1 MTSTSVIETSI
12 VIPTFRRPEDLARA
26 IDSVLAQQGV
36 ATDFEIVVVDND
48 PDGSAEPI
56 VRAIAAQTAV
66 PVRYIH
72 EKRPGISHAR
82 NTGVARAAGR
92 YLAFLD
98 DDEEADPDWLAHFV
112 ATLQKFAADAVVG
125 PVLPRF
131 PASGPAIDAYRRHV
145 YTRDAR
151 APTGTPLLRWNIG
164 NSFFDK
170 ARCFV
175 GDEPFLPRLG
185 RTGGEDTVFL
195 RQLTR
200 RGCKMVWCGEAVAW
214 ESVPAD
220 RLEPDYLLRRA
231 FRGAQTATFVCTTV
245 KPRELGRAL
254 RLMAAGCV
262 QVALYGPAGLVLKA
276 LNHERWLPVMAKAV
290 GGLGK
295 LFWHPSLHLR
305 MYR

>member
-1 MTSTSVIETSI
+1 MIDTSI
-12 VIPTFRRPEDLARA
+12 VIPTYRRPDDLART
-26 IDSVLAQQGV
+26 IDSVLTQQGI
-36 ATDFEIVVVDND
+36 ATSFEILVVDND
-48 PDGSAEPI
+48 PDGSAQPV
-56 VRAIAAQTAV
+56 VRVIAAHNSV
-66 PVRYIH
+66 PIRYVH

-98 DDEEADPDWLAHFV
+98 DDEQADPHWLAHFF
-112 ATLQKFAADAVVG
+112 AALQRFGADAVVG

-131 PASGPAIDAYRRHV
+131 PAGAHIDAYRQHV
-145 YTRDAR
+145 YTRDAKV
-151 APTGTPLLRWNIG
+151 PTGTALLRWNIG
-164 NSFFDK
+164 NSIFDK

-175 GDEPFLPRLG
+175 GPEPFLPRLG

-200 RGCKMVWCGEAVAW
+200 RGCKMVWCGEAVVW
-214 ESVPAD
+214 ETVPAD

-231 FRGAQTATFVCTTV
+231 FRGAQTTTFVCTIV

-262 QVALYGPAGLVLKA
+262 QVAVYGPMALALKVM
-276 LNHERWLPVMAKAV
+276 NHERWLPVMAKAV

-295 LFWHPSLHLR
+295 LLWHPSLHLR

>member
-1 MTSTSVIETSI
+1 MTETSV
-12 VIPTFRRPEDLARA
+12 VIPTFRRPADLARA
-26 IDSVLAQQGV
+26 VDSVAAQRGV
-36 ATDFEIVVVDND
+36 PAFEIIVVDND
-48 PDGSAEPI
+48 PDGSARPI
-56 VRAIAAQTAV
+56 VQAMAAHSAV
-66 PVRYIH
+66 PIRYVL
-72 EKRPGISHAR
+72 ERRPGISHAR
-82 NTGVARAAGR
+82 NTGVACAAGR

-98 DDEEADPDWLAHFV
+98 DDEDVEPDWLAHFL
-112 ATLQKFAADAVVG
+112 AALQEFAADAVVG

-131 PASGPAIDAYRRHV
+131 PAAGPAIDAYRRRV

-151 APTGTPLLRWNIG
+151 VPTGTPLLRWNIG

-175 GDEPFLPRLG
+175 TDEPFLPRLG

-200 RGCKMVWCGEAVAW
+200 RGGKMVWCGEAVAW

-231 FRGAQTATFVCTTV
+231 FRGAQTTTFVCTTV
-245 KPRELGRAL
+245 QPRELGRAL
-254 RLMAAGCV
+254 RLMAAGGV
-262 QVALYGPAGLVLKA
+262 QVALYGPAGLMLKA

-295 LFWHPSLHLR
+295 LLWHPSLHLR